1 MPVSTWDLY
10 TILLLLFVLFFCSFT
25 YSLAGKNIV
34 INVNNSKLDISKLF
48 YFISLLTII
57 LVVGLQK
64 SNSDYDSYSYL
75 FKYEYGR
82 TLNIFQTEYIFKF
95 LNYIVYQIIGEYKYL
110 TLLIALITYTF
121 FYKSVDYYVNKLN
134 LSRFNC
140 MLMLLTLYMLVSFG
154 MLRQICAASICM
166 YSLRYLEQKN
176 IKKFLL
182 FFFIAFGFHTS
193 SIFLLVL
200 AIIIYP
206 YKSNKVRIFSLML
219 VALLY
224 YSLFFNANLILSF
237 FHNLS
242 SRDYSLYSESTQIG
256 LGNLVS
262 RLPIIFLL
270 FIFRRTINNSND
282 TLMFLVKIIVFEI
295 LTVFTYYVFPILG
308 GRIIYFVLF
317 CRSVLIPY
325 VLKNGIK
332 EKKFGALL
340 IILYCLYYFFNQL
353 ITTSW
358 ITEFLMPIEFDI

>member
-10 TILLLLFVLFFCSFT
+10 TTVFLLFVLFFCSFT

-34 INVNNSKLDISKLF
+34 ININNSKLDISKLF
-48 YFISLLTII
+48 YFVSLLTII

-82 TLNIFQTEYIFKF
+82 TLNLFQTEYIFKF

-110 TLLIALITYTF
+110 TLLMAFITYIF
-121 FYKSVDYYVNKLN
+121 FYKSVDYYVNNLN

-154 MLRQICAASICM
+154 MLRQICAASISM
-166 YSLRYLEQKN
+166 YSLRYLKQKN
-176 IKKFLL
+176 LKMFLL
-182 FFFIAFGFHTS
+182 FFLIAFGFHVS
-193 SIFLLVL
+193 SIFLLII
-200 AIIIYP
+200 AIAIYP
-206 YKSNKVRIFSLML
+206 YKSNKVRFFCLLLI
-219 VALLY
+219 VILY
-224 YSLFFNANLILSF
+224 YSLFLNVNFILSF
-237 FHNLS
+237 FNDLS

-256 LGNLVS
+256 LGNLIS
-262 RLPIIFLL
+262 RLPIVFLL
-270 FIFRRTINNSND
+270 FVFRGVINKSND
-282 TLMFLVKIIVFEI
+282 TLIFLVRIIIFEI
-295 LTVFTYYVFPILG
+295 LTVFSYYIFPILG

-317 CRSVLIPY
+317 CRSILIPF

-332 EKKFGALL
+332 EKKFGTLV